1 MKRRDPV
8 VLDLTER
15 KPSVIHYDLKW
26 DREFAWFFGR
36 WFRYERQR
44 LDLDRLDI
52 AERLGIATAELA
64 EIERTNGSL
73 KGAWIGPMAK
83 IGFQFALYGTWFRI
97 EREQLGISRPAL
109 ATRLGVNVRF
119 LQKLETASPAIL
131 VPPELVAQVIAI
143 GFRIGAYEY
152 RG

>member
-1 MKRRDPV
+1 MTHRDPL

-52 AERLGIATAELA
+52 AERLGIATAELV

-73 KGAWIGPMAK
+73 KRAWVGPMDQ
-83 IGFQFALYGTWFRI
+83 IGFRFALYCPWFRI

-109 ATRLGVNVRF
+109 AARLGVKVRL
-119 LQKLETASPAIL
+119 LQKLETVFPPIL
-131 VPPELVAQVIAI
+131 VPPELVAQVLAI
-143 GFRIGAYEY
+143 GFRIGVYEY
-152 RG
+152 PG